1 MIKSKRFS
9 VNKGKSASHF
19 RHAVSRTHP
28 KNMQPRPMRG
38 GFRL

>member
-1 MIKSKRFS
+1 MIKSRRKH
-9 VNKGKSASHF
+9 VNKHAAARGF
-19 RHAVSRTHP
+19 RHDMTKTHA